1 MLKKT
6 NVRQQKKH
14 KICISFNEDEFEAL
28 RALKEK
34 EQKSYQFLI
43 FMALEKQGY
52 FKNKKF
58 LSEVN

>member
-52 FKNKKF
+52 FKK
-58 LSEVN
+58 